1 MTLAGNSGSLIQRD
15 TPKCFV
21 LNQPLFQVQ
30 VHWLFLHASLVL
42 GALRLTFEAFPG
54 LRRR

>member
-30 VHWLFLHASLVL
+30 VHWLFLHASLIL
-42 GALRLTFEAFPG
+42 GAVRLTFEAFPG
-54 LRRR
+54 SRRR

>member
-42 GALRLTFEAFPG
+42 GAVRLTFEAFPG
-54 LRRR
+54 SRRR